1 MPAKRPTDTCQ
12 NVFPNVGDILTQPN
26 LIQSRL
32 SCDYLIESPR
42 ILKTVPFAVPIAY
55 FLPFECHPA
64 AMKSQLF

>member
-42 ILKTVPFAVPIAY
+42 ILKTV
-55 FLPFECHPA
+55 L
-64 AMKSQLF
+64 

>member
-1 MPAKRPTDTCQ
+1 MSAKRPTDTCQ

-42 ILKTVPFAVPIAY
+42 ILKTVPFAVAIA
-55 FLPFECHPA
+55 FFPFECHPA